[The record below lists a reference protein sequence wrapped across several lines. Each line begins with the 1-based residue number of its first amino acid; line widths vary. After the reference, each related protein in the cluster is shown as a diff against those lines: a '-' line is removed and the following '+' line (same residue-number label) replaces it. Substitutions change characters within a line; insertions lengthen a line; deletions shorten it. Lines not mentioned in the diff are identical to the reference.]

1 MLFSV
6 RHKCIY
12 HEMADLSFIHY
23 ERLELNLRT
32 PINSSMLGNRALTSL
47 IPLLH

>member
-1 MLFSV
+1 MLSSFG
-6 RHKCIY
+6 HGGIY

-32 PINSSMLGNRALTSL
+32 PIISSMLGIRTLASL